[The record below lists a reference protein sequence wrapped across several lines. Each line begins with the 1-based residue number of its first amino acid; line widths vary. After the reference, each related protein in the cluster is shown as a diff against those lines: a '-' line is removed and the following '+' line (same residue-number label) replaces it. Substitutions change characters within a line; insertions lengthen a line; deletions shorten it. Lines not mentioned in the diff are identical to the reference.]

1 MCNRQ
6 TDNQPCLLSEEEYKI
21 EYGYELTLTEVGF
34 FLGAGFRKFSSPE
47 ENISSRVNSNGIS
60 IHMKLT

>member
-34 FLGAGFRKFSSPE
+34 FLGAGLRKLSSPE
-47 ENISSRVNSNGIS
+47 ENILSRVDSNGIS